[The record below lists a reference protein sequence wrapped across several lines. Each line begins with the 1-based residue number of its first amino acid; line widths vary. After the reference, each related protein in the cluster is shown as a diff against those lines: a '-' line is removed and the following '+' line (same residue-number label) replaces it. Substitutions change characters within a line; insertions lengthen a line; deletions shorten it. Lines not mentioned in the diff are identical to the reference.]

1 MIWKRQLKVKKI
13 GRYID
18 IEKPKPAKKEFEIM
32 LNLLKDA
39 EELDSNNQVELSLE
53 VLKMLRKTIKKYEN
67 LQIHQQ
73 TK

>member
-1 MIWKRQLKVKKI
+1 MIWKRQLKLKKI

-32 LNLLKDA
+32 LNLLKEA
-39 EELDSNNQVELSLE
+39 EELDSTNQVELSLE